1 MADTHTRKGWALWF
15 RRAALVGAAFLT
27 GCTGGWHGSPK
38 RPATASEPAAMVPAA
53 TATKIDQ
60 RADLY
65 GHFTAG
71 IVYDVREEPKKADA
85 EFNAAVL
92 ADPSQIQL
100 AVELAQRY
108 LQNREPRQAVEIL
121 TRASRQPHAGGQ
133 VFGWLGEAC
142 AQANDVPAAI
152 AAYREAIK
160 RLPQSIVGYHGL
172 AQLYLRAKQT
182 NEALGVLEAGAAQK
196 RVGAAFLVD
205 LAGFYIAAERTHL
218 LPGDITK
225 PRSLAL
231 LDRAARLNPTEPQ
244 VLQRLAEAYKAL
256 GELKRAT
263 TLYEDL
269 VRSHP
274 PDSPTGRLALHEQ
287 LFQLYLRAGDAT
299 NATRHLEAIKADYPS
314 NPQVHLLLGALCSDE
329 KKFAEAEQHFET
341 ALLLDPSLEP
351 AYYDLAGAQLALR
364 NPEAAWDTIQKARAQ
379 FKVGFLIE
387 MYSGL
392 VLAAEQKY
400 AEALNHYGAAELH
413 AKVNEPERLNDFFYF
428 QVGAANER
436 AGHYDEAEKDLRK
449 CLELAPDNAEALNY
463 LGYMWADRGVKLD
476 EAETMIRKAL
486 KLEPENGA
494 YLDSMAWLLLKQGKP
509 GAALDYQLRALKF
522 TDPPDATVFDHLGD
536 IYAALGRQ
544 AEAQNAWQKSL
555 AVEPNPVVARKL
567 QPATGPR

>member
-1 MADTHTRKGWALWF
+1 MAGTHARRGWVLWLG
-15 RRAALVGAAFLT
+15 RAGLVGALFLT
-27 GCTGGWHGSPK
+27 GCAGGWHASGARSS
-38 RPATASEPAAMVPAA
+38 TADKPAAAEPNAS
-53 TATKIDQ
+53 TAKINQ

-65 GHFTAG
+65 GHFAAG
-71 IVYDVREEPKKADA
+71 IVYDVREEPRKADD

-92 ADPSQIQL
+92 ADPSQVQL
-100 AVELAQRY
+100 AVDLGQRY
-108 LQNREPRQAVEIL
+108 LQNHEPAKAVEIL
-121 TRASRQPHAGGQ
+121 SRASRQPHAGGQ

-142 AQANDVPAAI
+142 VQANDLPAAI

-172 AQLYLRAKQT
+172 AQLYLRSKQT

-196 RVGAAFLVD
+196 RAGAAFLVD
-205 LAGFYIAAERTHL
+205 LAGFHIAAARTHL
-218 LPGDITK
+218 LPAEITK
-225 PRSLAL
+225 PRALAL

-244 VLQRLAEAYKAL
+244 VFQRLAEGYKAL

-263 TLYEDL
+263 ALYENL
-269 VRSHP
+269 VQTHP
-274 PDSPTGRLALHEQ
+274 PDNPTARLALHEQ
-287 LFQLYLRAGDAT
+287 LFQLYMRAGDAT

-329 KKFAEAEQHFET
+329 KKFADAEQHFET
-341 ALLLDPSLEP
+341 AILLDPSLEP
-351 AYYDLAGAQLALR
+351 AYYDLAGAQLAMR
-364 NPEAAWDTIQKARAQ
+364 KPEAAWETIEKARAR
-379 FKVGFLIE
+379 FKVGFLAE

-392 VLAAEQKY
+392 ALAAEQKY

-413 AKVNEPERLNDFFYF
+413 AKVSEPERLNDFFYF

-436 AGHYDEAEKDLRK
+436 AGHYDEAEAALRK

-463 LGYMWADRGVKLD
+463 LGYMWADRGVKLN

-494 YLDSMAWLLLKQGKP
+494 YLDSLAWILLKQGK
-509 GAALDYQLRALKF
+509 AAEALDFQLKALKF

-544 AEAQNAWQKSL
+544 AEAHEAWQKSL
-555 AVEPNPVVARKL
+555 AVESNPVVAKKL